1 MPPAKPGCGLRLLVV
16 SFFLAVGGSPQR
28 REVLLRAW
36 PAAVHSAAA
45 RPDSASC
52 PLPIPQPA
60 NPGLQTYRLA
70 LDRHHYLPAPVRLVA
85 EDLSLEL
92 EQGAGF
98 VALVDERP
106 TALVLVGSGTLR
118 FSPPVRS
125 EQRQLQ
131 LFGGAPILTAAFDSA
146 FVRLHPAVFDS
157 SVTPGRLL
165 EATPPPDLLRRAQT
179 IFDEEIGRS
188 FVFEAPE
195 PGQPGRTVSLLPS
208 RDDSLAEIRTRRYG
222 RLAYIRQ
229 TSEPEDITLV
239 EREHGR
245 RLAVYPSSAHRATLG
260 FTYGDEYGLPYEAG
274 HYDIEVEIDPAR
286 LAIAGRTRV
295 HLHAVDTLETVKLGL
310 DRGLVV
316 SHVRSDE
323 QGTHQFLQLPA
334 SNSLLVRLVPP
345 LTTGQRI
352 VLDVAYKGV
361 AKPQGLGRGP
371 DAPLV
376 ISPSWHAPHIA
387 SATGASILYSNRV
400 YWFPQSPVRNHTT
413 ANLRVEVPS
422 GFTAVASA
430 RLDPSSPDTGPSG
443 TQTFAFR
450 TEAPVRYLALL
461 VGRFTAVG
469 DEASPGMKDIR
480 GVATPRLVSR
490 ARTVVRDVADMVR
503 FFDSVVGDVPFSPLT
518 AALVEVPEAAAH
530 SPAYMAIL
538 GEPPGWNPATAGD
551 DPAYLG
557 AEPQLFLAHEVAHQW
572 WGQAVGWRNYREQ
585 WLSEAFAQYFA
596 ALYIQHTRGE
606 EAFAGVLAWM
616 HRWALSAVEKGPIN
630 LGIRAGQI
638 AGTPEDLVAILYD
651 RGACVIHMLRGL
663 LGDDVFFRAL
673 RLYYERW
680 RFRRASTDDFRRV
693 LEETSGLDLGR
704 FFEQWVRDDGRPELR
719 WAAEIDVAGDNRR
732 LRLKI
737 EQVGEAFELP
747 LQVRIDYDDRPSTIE
762 RVGVSLTRHEYVFDL
777 QGRFKRVRLNADLGA
792 LCQLREQR

>member
-1 MPPAKPGCGLRLLVV
+1 MLPAKPRLGLTLLLVP
-16 SFFLAVGGSPQR
+16 FLLGVRESPQPG
-28 REVLLRAW
+28 EVL
-36 PAAVHSAAA
+36 
-45 RPDSASC
+45 
-52 PLPIPQPA
+52 
-60 NPGLQTYRLA
+60 TYRLT
-70 LDRHHYLPAPVRLVA
+70 LDRHHYLSAPARVVA
-85 EDLSLEL
+85 EDLVLEL

-98 VALVDERP
+98 VALAGGRP
-106 TALVLVGSGTLR
+106 TALVLIGNGTLR

-131 LFGGAPILTAAFDSA
+131 LFAGAPLLTAAFDGA
-146 FVRLHPAVFDS
+146 FVRLHPAAFDS
-157 SVTPGRLL
+157 GVTPGRLL

-188 FVFEAPE
+188 FVFESPE
-195 PGQPGRTVSLLPS
+195 PGQPGGTVSLLPS
-208 RDDSLAEIRTRRYG
+208 RDDLLAEIRTRRYG
-222 RLAYIRQ
+222 HLAYIRQ
-229 TSEPEDITLV
+229 ASEPEDITLV

-245 RLAVYPSSAHRATLG
+245 RLAVYPSGAHRAASG
-260 FTYGDEYGLPYEAG
+260 FAYGDEYGLPYEAS
-274 HYDIEVEIDPAR
+274 HYDIEVEVDPAH

-295 HLHAVDTLETVKLGL
+295 HLRAVDTLETAKLSL

-316 SHVRSDE
+316 SHVRSAE
-323 QGTHQFLQLPA
+323 QGAHQFLQRPA

-352 VLDVAYKGV
+352 VLDVAYKGA

-371 DAPLV
+371 DAPLAV
-376 ISPSWHAPHIA
+376 SPSWRAPQMA
-387 SATGASILYSNRV
+387 SATGASILYSNHV

-413 ANLRVEVPS
+413 VSLRVEVPS

-430 RLDPSSPDTGPSG
+430 RLDQSSPTTGPAG
-443 TQTFAFR
+443 TQTFAFH
-450 TEAPVRYLALL
+450 TEAPVRYVALL
-461 VGRFTAVG
+461 VGRFTSVG
-469 DEASPGMKDIR
+469 DGASPGMNDIR
-480 GVATPRLVSR
+480 AVATPRLVSR
-490 ARTVVRDVADMVR
+490 ARTVVREMADMVR
-503 FFDSVVGDVPFSPLT
+503 FFDSVVGDVPFSPLS

-530 SPAYMAIL
+530 SPAYLAVL

-551 DPAYLG
+551 DPAYFA
-557 AEPQLFLAHEVAHQW
+557 AEPRFFLAHEVAHQW

-596 ALYIQHTRGE
+596 ALYIQHARGE
-606 EAFAGVLAWM
+606 EAFAGVLAWID
-616 HRWALSAVEKGPIN
+616 RWALSAVQKGPIN

-638 AGTPEDLVAILYD
+638 TGSQEDLAAILYD
-651 RGACVIHMLRGL
+651 RGACVLHMLRGL
-663 LGDDVFFRAL
+663 HGDDVFFRAL

-693 LEETSGLDLGR
+693 LEEASGLNLGR

-719 WAAEIDVAGDNRR
+719 WAAEIDTAGDRRR

-747 LQVRIDYDDRPSTIE
+747 LQVRIDYEDQPSTIQ
-762 RVGVSLTRHEYVFDL
+762 RVRVSLARHEYAFDL
-777 QGRFKRVRLNADLGA
+777 QGRFKRVRLNADRGA
-792 LCQLREQR
+792 LCELREQR